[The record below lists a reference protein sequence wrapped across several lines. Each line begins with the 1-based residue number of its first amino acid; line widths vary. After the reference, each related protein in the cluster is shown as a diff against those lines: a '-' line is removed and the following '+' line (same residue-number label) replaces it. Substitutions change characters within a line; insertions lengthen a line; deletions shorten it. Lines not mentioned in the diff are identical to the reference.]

1 MILKIV
7 DSKHPALRQKAKK
20 IKKIDKKIKDL
31 AKDLIDTLAA
41 QKDPEGVGLAACQ
54 VGKPV
59 AMFAFLDKDNK
70 IKVVINPNIISY
82 TKADNKKQKEKNK
95 ILEGCLSVPNF
106 YGNVKRP
113 TRIVLEY
120 QDLEGKKKKET
131 FTGFQAHII
140 AHEIDHLNGVLF
152 TDHILKEKKPL
163 FEYKNGEWEKVEI

>member
-1 MILKIV
+1 
-7 DSKHPALRQKAKK
+7 
-20 IKKIDKKIKDL
+20 
-31 AKDLIDTLAA
+31 
-41 QKDPEGVGLAACQ
+41 
-54 VGKPV
+54 
-59 AMFAFLDKDNK
+59 MFAFLDKDNK

-82 TKADNKKQKEKNK
+82 TKADNKRQKEKNK

-113 TRIVLEY
+113 TKITLEY

-152 TDHILKEKKPL
+152 TDHIIREKKPL

>member
-7 DSKHPALRQKAKK
+7 SSNHPALRQKAKE
-20 IKKIDKKIKDL
+20 IKKIDKKIKSL
-31 AKDLIDTLAA
+31 ARDLIDTLTA

-54 VGKPV
+54 VGKPI

-70 IKVVINPNIISY
+70 IKVVLNPTVISY
-82 TKADNKKQKEKNK
+82 TLGDYKKQKNKEK
-95 ILEGCLSVPNF
+95 ILEGCLSLPNF

-113 TRIVLEY
+113 SKIVLEY
-120 QDLEGKKKKET
+120 QDLEGKKKRET

-140 AHEIDHLNGVLF
+140 AHEIDHLNGILF

-163 FEYKNGEWEKVEI
+163 FEYKNGEWEEVEI

>member
-7 DSKHPALRQKAKK
+7 SSSHPALRQKAKE
-20 IKKIDKKIKDL
+20 IKKIDKKIKSL
-31 AKDLIDTLAA
+31 AQDLIDTLAA

-54 VGKPV
+54 VGKPLS
-59 AMFAFLDKDNK
+59 MFAFLDKDNK
-70 IKVVINPNIISY
+70 IRVVINPKVISY
-82 TKADNKKQKEKNK
+82 TQDDSKKQKKKDK
-95 ILEGCLSVPNF
+95 ILEGCLSLPNF

-113 TRIVLEY
+113 IKVILEY
-120 QDLEGKKKKET
+120 QNLEGTKKKES

-163 FEYKNGEWEKVEI
+163 FEYKNGEWEEVEI

>member
-7 DSKHPALRQKAKK
+7 DSKHPALRQKAKE
-20 IKKIDKKIKDL
+20 IKKIDKKIKKL
-31 AKDLIDTLAA
+31 AQDLIDTLEA

-54 VGKPV
+54 VGKPLS
-59 AMFAFLDKDNK
+59 MFAFLDKDNK
-70 IKVVINPNIISY
+70 IKIVINPKLISCKK
-82 TKADNKKQKEKNK
+82 TVPQKQKKKDK
-95 ILEGCLSVPNF
+95 ILEGCLSLPNF

-113 TRIVLEY
+113 VKLLLEY
-120 QDLEGKKKKET
+120 QDLEGKKRRET

-140 AHEIDHLNGVLF
+140 AHEIDHLNGILF